1 MTIQSFLKKTMA
13 KFHKQ
18 PLPIKLLVA
27 FGVIMVIKFVY
38 NELIS
43 GGHMQGE
50 MLEGFSG
57 QGKEF
62 TLFYWKDCGH
72 CKQMMPEWNKFMQ
85 SNNNQGVKVN
95 KVEKDENPGLMDK
108 MGVQGFPTILLTKN
122 GEVVKPY
129 EGERTAEAFQS
140 FINGN

>member
-1 MTIQSFLKKTMA
+1 MTIKSFIAKTLK

-18 PLPIKLLVA
+18 PLPMKLLIA
-27 FGVIMVIKFVY
+27 GVVILVIRY
-38 NELIS
+38 LVNELM
-43 GGHMQGE
+43 GGAYLQSS

-72 CKQMMPEWNKFMQ
+72 CKSMMPEWDKFMK
-85 SNNNQGVKVN
+85 SNSNQGVKVN
-95 KVEKDENPGLMDK
+95 KIEKDENPGLMDK
-108 MGVQGFPTILLTKN
+108 MGVSGFPTILLTKN
-122 GEVVKPY
+122 GQVVKPY
-129 EGERTAEAFQS
+129 EGERTAEAFQA